1 MGMNERRAAP
11 VVHHGGGVGPVLGR
25 GVLLEHGE
33 GGVALEAELRHK
45 LGARVDARVEAVP
58 AIVVVVA
65 VAPARIRCV
74 NAPPAQA
81 EALSRIANLQ
91 SCGRT
96 ISHTCAECGLGQKNI
111 IIQKFG
117 NSTPTKQCCK
127 LHKAVLQV
135 EKCTLYQKFLR
146 QECSPQEE
154 EEKMSKIR
162 FDFQGLG
169 CKLS

>member
-1 MGMNERRAAP
+1 MGMNKRRAAP

-65 VAPARIRCV
+65 IAPARIRRV

-81 EALSRIANLQ
+81 EALLRIATLQ

-96 ISHTCAECGLGQKNI
+96 ISHTCAECSLGQKNI
-111 IIQKFG
+111 MI
-117 NSTPTKQCCK
+117 
-127 LHKAVLQV
+127 
-135 EKCTLYQKFLR
+135 
-146 QECSPQEE
+146 
-154 EEKMSKIR
+154 
-162 FDFQGLG
+162 
-169 CKLS
+169 